1 MWFLFDVSS
10 TSDSSDWTVAVAEG
24 PEGGQAI
31 NVPQSMAQILNRE
44 EGEFSRSQSG
54 SGSTSMR
61 GDPVSDQEDSMSS
74 QTMIEYTIQIVNSA
88 KNQQL
93 NQVSSTN
100 FDEASSPETSQEQ
113 HQSSTP

>member
-1 MWFLFDVSS
+1 
-10 TSDSSDWTVAVAEG
+10 VAVSEG
-24 PEGGQAI
+24 AGGGQAV
-31 NVPQSMAQILNRE
+31 NVPQIMTEILNRE
-44 EGEFSRSQSG
+44 EGEFSQSQSG

-61 GDPVSDQEDSMSS
+61 SDLISDHEDSMFT

-93 NQVSSTN
+93 NQASSTN
-100 FDEASSPETSQEQ
+100 CVEVSSPETSRE